1 MMEIIEEFKGFKKLH
16 NLSQNYV
23 ANSLKVSEAQ
33 LSQFLNNKY
42 QGDVEKLK
50 TNLKKF
56 MQNFSE
62 KILLMQDNQND
73 FLELSYTKE
82 ALFYLY
88 ESVASN
94 EMMTLTGQ
102 AGTGKT
108 TLVEH
113 FMKNNPN
120 SIFIRARESTTTK
133 ILFKKI
139 CGELRISHSTSI
151 DEMITDIIDELKKG
165 DFIIIIDESEHLKYT
180 GLEGLRNIWDE
191 TQTPIVL
198 VGTDILI
205 DNLLGKDSKYKQL
218 YSRIGTNH
226 RIKGITK
233 NDTLEVFHNI
243 GIDLDNVIL
252 EHIYKST
259 RGNFRIT
266 IKILKKIKRLMN
278 VAKCED
284 VNIDIA
290 KKAIGMVILG

>member
-1 MMEIIEEFKGFKKLH
+1 MNIIEEFKEFKKLH

-62 KILLMQDNQND
+62 KISLMQDNQND

-82 ALFYLY
+82 ALFHLY
-88 ESVASN
+88 EAVASN

-191 TQTPIVL
+191 TQTSIIL
-198 VGTDILI
+198 VGTDILL
-205 DNLLGKDSKYKQL
+205 DNLLGKDNKYKQL

-233 NDTLEVFHNI
+233 DDTLKVFHNI
-243 GIDLDNVIL
+243 GVELDNVVL
-252 EHIYKST
+252 EYIYKST

-266 IKILKKIKRLMN
+266 IKILKKVKRLMS
-278 VAKCED
+278 VSKCETM
-284 VNIDIA
+284 NMDIA
-290 KKAIGMVILG
+290 KKAINMVILG

>member
-1 MMEIIEEFKGFKKLH
+1 
-16 NLSQNYV
+16 
-23 ANSLKVSEAQ
+23 
-33 LSQFLNNKY
+33 
-42 QGDVEKLK
+42 
-50 TNLKKF
+50 
-56 MQNFSE
+56 
-62 KILLMQDNQND
+62 
-73 FLELSYTKE
+73 
-82 ALFYLY
+82 
-88 ESVASN
+88 
-94 EMMTLTGQ
+94 
-102 AGTGKT
+102 
-108 TLVEH
+108 
-113 FMKNNPN
+113 
-120 SIFIRARESTTTK
+120 
-133 ILFKKI
+133 
-139 CGELRISHSTSI
+139 
-151 DEMITDIIDELKKG
+151 MITDIIDELKKG

-278 VAKCED
+278 VSKCED